1 MTRILN
7 PVIWLWVFA
16 ALNLFVGAGPGL
28 FDGQSVA
35 EMGWGVNNTAMHDA
49 FYETNMSIMM
59 CIMSILAAGIALFT
73 SGLARA
79 RMTTLL
85 GVSMIGTI
93 VVWLTYGSSNGYDTG
108 GAIIIVPFAIFAL
121 LTLSGILNLK
131 SPE

>member
-7 PVIWLWVFA
+7 PVIWLWIFS
-16 ALNLFVGAGPGL
+16 ALNLFVGAGQGL
-28 FDGQSVA
+28 VDGQSVA
-35 EMGWGVNNTAMHDA
+35 EMGWGSDNTGAHDA

-59 CIMSILAAGIALFT
+59 CILSILAAGIALFT

-93 VVWLTYGSSNGYDTG
+93 VVWLTYGSSNNYDTG
-108 GAIIIVPFAIFAL
+108 GPIIILPFAIFAL
-121 LTLSGILNLK
+121 LTLSGILSLK
-131 SPE
+131 SSE